1 MNATIGGK
9 SLVER
14 LRTRRALFRLGAV
27 LVGLAPFVI
36 VESALILLDVG
47 RPSTHDDPFVGFS
60 AVRPLFERNVD
71 GTRYEIPRSRLPHFQ
86 PDSFGAVKQPHEYRI
101 FCIGDSTVQGNP
113 WTIETSFGTWLE
125 ISLNAAE
132 PDRHWDVVNCGGIS
146 YASYRMV
153 PILEEVLRYKPDLLV
168 VHCSHNEFLE
178 DRTYDKIKRTPR
190 VIARTHEVVSQ
201 LRTYTLLRSAC
212 GQTPKTSQAGR
223 GRTVLSD
230 EVEALLDYRGGLEA
244 YHRDDEWRRAVIA
257 HYEHNLRWMVRI
269 ARDAGVPIL
278 LMNPVCNLRDS
289 PPFKAEHRV
298 GLTDEERERWE
309 SLWSEARRHYGRDN
323 AAAVSLLRDAL
334 DIDDQHA
341 GLRFDLAKCY
351 EAMGL
356 LTQARAEF
364 MQAKELDVCP
374 LRILEPMNQIV
385 LDVSRETGTPL
396 VNNRQLFEELSP
408 GGIPGDKWLV
418 DHVHPSI
425 RGYQILGDAVA
436 DEMVRL
442 GIIHPAA
449 NWKAERENRYVQHMD
464 SLDAAYFSRG
474 QQHLQGLMLWAHG
487 RVTRERVGKAAAVGS
502 GQ

>member
-1 MNATIGGK
+1 MNWTTGGK
-9 SLVER
+9 SPADR
-14 LRTRRALFRLGAV
+14 LHSRRLLFRLGAV
-27 LVGLAPFVI
+27 LVGLAPFVL
-36 VESALILLDVG
+36 VESVLMVLDAG
-47 RPSTHDDPFVGFS
+47 RPCAHDDPFVGFS
-60 AVRPLFERNVD
+60 AVRPLFQLNAD

-86 PDSFGAVKQPHEYRI
+86 PDSFGTVKQPHEFRVV
-101 FCIGDSTVQGNP
+101 CVGDSTVQGNP
-113 WTIETSFGTWLE
+113 WTIETSFSTWLE

-132 PDRHWDVVNCGGIS
+132 PDRHWDVINCGGIS

-153 PILEEVLRYKPDLLV
+153 PILEEVLRYQPDLLV

-190 VIARTHEVVSQ
+190 AIARTHEVVSR

-212 GQTPKTSQAGR
+212 GHLMPASKEGHR
-223 GRTVLSD
+223 RTVLSE

-244 YHRDDEWRRAVIA
+244 YHRDDEWRQAVIA
-257 HYEHNLRWMVRI
+257 HYEVNLRKMVRI

-289 PPFKAEHRV
+289 PPFKAEHRA

-309 SLWSEARRHYGRDN
+309 SLWSEARRHYGRDY
-323 AAAVSLLRDAL
+323 ARAVSLLRESL

-356 LTQARAEF
+356 LEQARAEF

-385 LDVSRETGTPL
+385 LDVTRETGTPL

-408 GGIPGDKWLV
+408 GAIPGDKWLV

-436 DEMVRL
+436 DEMVRM
-442 GIIHPAA
+442 GFVHPIT
-449 NWKAERENRYVQHMD
+449 NWKAECESRYAAHLE
-464 SLDAAYFSRG
+464 SLDPAYFSRG
-474 QQHLQGLMLWAHG
+474 QQHLQGLLLWAHG
-487 RVTRERVGKAAAVGS
+487 RATRERIGKATAVGS